1 MAIYSTPL
9 VRSHQST
16 VYTVIHTR
24 LSGSFGLVRPAW
36 IYYTRSA
43 VPQDVDLWT
52 PQVSLQSSEYS
63 IEYTLYRTHTAGR

>member
-16 VYTVIHTR
+16 VYGYTPR
-24 LSGSFGLVRPAW
+24 WGSFGLVRPAW